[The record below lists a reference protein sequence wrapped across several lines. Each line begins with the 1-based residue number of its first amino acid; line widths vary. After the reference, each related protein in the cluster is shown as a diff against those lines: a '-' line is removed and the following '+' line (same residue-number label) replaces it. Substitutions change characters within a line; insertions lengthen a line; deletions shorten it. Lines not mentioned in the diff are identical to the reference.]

1 MAFKVTGDDTEI
13 ANRWSASPLR
23 YGGDR
28 GSIAKSLMQHL
39 WQRGLHLLTAR
50 RTMKNLL
57 FPLLDKLLLRKS
69 SIIETL
75 FAKLKPGMGLEHSRH
90 RSPLNAFAQ
99 ILSSLAQPKVNI
111 GTATIP

>member
-1 MAFKVTGDDTEI
+1 
-13 ANRWSASPLR
+13 
-23 YGGDR
+23 
-28 GSIAKSLMQHL
+28 
-39 WQRGLHLLTAR
+39 
-50 RTMKNLL
+50 MKNLL

-99 ILSSLAQPKVNI
+99 ILSSLAQPRVNI
-111 GTATIP
+111 GTATIPLISPDLIQNWGYNRNPHHSRSMSCPCWNQGGYPYLRRVCPSLRCHCD

>member
-1 MAFKVTGDDTEI
+1 
-13 ANRWSASPLR
+13 
-23 YGGDR
+23 
-28 GSIAKSLMQHL
+28 
-39 WQRGLHLLTAR
+39 
-50 RTMKNLL
+50 MKNLL

-75 FAKLKPGMGLEHSRH
+75 FAKLKREMGLEHSRH

-111 GTATIP
+111 GTATIS